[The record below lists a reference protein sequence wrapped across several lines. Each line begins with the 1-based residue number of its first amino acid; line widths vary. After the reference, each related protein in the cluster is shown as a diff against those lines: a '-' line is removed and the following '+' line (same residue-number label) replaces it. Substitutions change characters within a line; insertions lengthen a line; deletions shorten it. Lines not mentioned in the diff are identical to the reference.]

1 MKIALASDHAGK
13 ELKDNL
19 AIYLKEK
26 GHLPDDFGAYSEES
40 VDYPDFAASVAS
52 AVQSGKYRF
61 GILVCG
67 SGIGMSIA
75 ANKHTGIR
83 AALCAEPYSARCA
96 REHNDANI
104 LTLGSRVTGPGL
116 ALEIVEVFLQA
127 TFAGGRH
134 EARVNKIAGIEVEQ

>member
-13 ELKDNL
+13 ALKDSI

-26 GHLPDDFGAYSEES
+26 GHLLHDFGAHSEES
-40 VDYPDFAASVAS
+40 VDYPDFAISVAS
-52 AVQSGKYRF
+52 AVQSGKCRF

-67 SGIGMSIA
+67 TGIGMSIA

-83 AALCAEPYSARCA
+83 AALCAESYSARCA
-96 REHNDANI
+96 REHNDANV

-116 ALEIVEVFLQA
+116 ALEIAEVFLQA
-127 TFAGGRH
+127 EFAGGRH
-134 EARVNKIAGIEVEQ
+134 EARVSKIAGIEVEH